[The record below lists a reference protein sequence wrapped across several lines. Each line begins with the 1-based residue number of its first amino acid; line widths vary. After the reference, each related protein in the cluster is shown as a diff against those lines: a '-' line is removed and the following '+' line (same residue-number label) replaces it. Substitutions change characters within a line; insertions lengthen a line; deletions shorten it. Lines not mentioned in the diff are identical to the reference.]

1 MFRSFFWGG
10 FECATGC
17 NAQGERIDR
26 LAATEHDRQVAE
38 DYRLLRQTGL
48 RTAREG
54 VRWPIVDRGDGHYDF
69 SSLDPMLAA
78 ARTLGVQLVLDL
90 FHYGYPDEA
99 DPFDPDFPLRF
110 ADYCRAVAE
119 HVALFSE
126 GPYVF
131 TPVNQPS
138 FFAWAAGEAG
148 IFGPQAL
155 GRSQELKIQLA
166 RCAIQGIDA
175 IRSVLPQA
183 RILNVDPICRAVA
196 PANRPDLEVEAQ
208 RFNEEVVFECLDMI
222 AGRLLPELGGSDRHL
237 DLVGLSYYVTN
248 QWELGRENDAL
259 PPNDPRAWPLRDIL
273 RWAYHRY
280 NHDIVLTETA
290 HEGDDRAR
298 WIDDIATEVEAA
310 LDEGVPI
317 RGVCLYPVLG
327 TPEWDM
333 PEEWARMGL
342 WDVLFEGGSLRRIPY
357 RPGLEALRNA
367 QMRLEGL
374 SFTAGG
380 VPRLLTDGSLY

>member
-10 FECATGC
+10 FECAIGL

-26 LAATEHDRQVAE
+26 LAATQHDRQVAE
-38 DYRLLRQTGL
+38 DYRLLRQHGL

-54 VRWPIVDRGDGHYDF
+54 VRWPIVDRSEGRYDF

-90 FHYGYPDEA
+90 FHYGYPDDA
-99 DPFDPDFPLRF
+99 DPLDPAFPFRF

-119 HVALFSE
+119 HVSLFSE
-126 GPYVF
+126 GPFVF

-138 FFAWAAGEAG
+138 FFAWAAGETE
-148 IFGPQAL
+148 IFGPATR

-166 RCAIQGIDA
+166 RCAIAGIDA

-183 RILNVDPICRAVA
+183 RILNVEPICRVVA
-196 PANRPDLEVEAQ
+196 PSGRPDLEEEALL
-208 RFNEEVVFECLDMI
+208 FNEEIVFEWLDI
-222 AGRLLPELGGSDRHL
+222 VAGRQMPELGGSDDHL
-237 DLVGLSYYVTN
+237 DLVGLGYYATN
-248 QWELGRENDAL
+248 QWEIGRPGEPLAPD
-259 PPNDPRAWPLRDIL
+259 DPRAWPLRDIL
-273 RWAYHRY
+273 RWVYHRY
-280 NHDIVLTETA
+280 GHDLVLTETA
-290 HEGDDRAR
+290 QLGEHRAN
-298 WIDDIATEVEAA
+298 WIEEIATEVEAA
-310 LDEGVPI
+310 LDDGVPV

-327 TPEWDM
+327 TPDWNI
-333 PEEWARMGL
+333 PEEWAQMGL
-342 WDVLFEGGSLRRIPY
+342 WDVLCEDGSLRRVPH

-374 SFTAGG
+374 SFAAGG